1 MKKFMYGLAAMSLS
15 LAFTGC
21 DDEDPDLGNGN
32 GGDGECLLDAE
43 CDGYKCD
50 LSDAGED
57 EAGVCLTE
65 CIQQSDCAEGYECGD
80 GGDCVAEGGA
90 GKIYNKVV
98 LVSRTPNDSSV
109 GGDCREPNP
118 GPDIDYVRG
127 EKNGEVV
134 PATTA
139 SGQHGSYCGSSE
151 VSEWADPGVVL
162 EQLSIGFN
170 EEGQEEPGYCAIE
183 NAAEKYF
190 FMGTGQNYVAGE
202 TIQEGTGV
210 LLVELAAALQD
221 GDLIEVGEV
230 GIEPGS
236 DGEGQT
242 CDEGPQT
249 ERPGDIFSIYI
260 ASSDVDSVGVG
271 TVLEAPDF
279 ILVEESAIG
288 LTKSI
293 VTID

>member
-21 DDEDPDLGNGN
+21 DDDPDPGNGN
-32 GGDGECLLDAE
+32 GGDGECIFDSE
-43 CDGYKCD
+43 CDGYTCD
-50 LSDAGED
+50 LSNAEGD
-57 EAGVCLTE
+57 EPGVCLTE
-65 CIQQSDCAEGYECGD
+65 CIQQADCAEGYECDASGE
-80 GGDCVAEGGA
+80 CVAEGDG
-90 GKIYNKVV
+90 GKIYNQVV
-98 LVSRTPNDSSV
+98 LVSRTPNDSGE

-118 GPDIDYVRG
+118 GPDIDYVRA
-127 EKNGEVV
+127 ESAGEVI
-134 PATTA
+134 PAQAA
-139 SGQHGSYCGSSE
+139 SGQHGGFCGTAPVE
-151 VSEWADPGVVL
+151 TWANPGVVL

-170 EEGQEEPGYCAIE
+170 ESGQEEAGYCAVE
-183 NAAEKYF
+183 NAVEKYF

-202 TIQEGTGV
+202 TIEEGTGV

-242 CDEGPQT
+242 CDDGPGT